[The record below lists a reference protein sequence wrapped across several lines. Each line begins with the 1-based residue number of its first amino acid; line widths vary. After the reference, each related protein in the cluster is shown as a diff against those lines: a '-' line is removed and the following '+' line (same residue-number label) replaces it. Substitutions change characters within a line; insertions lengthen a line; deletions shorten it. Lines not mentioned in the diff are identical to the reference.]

1 MKQWNK
7 LSQIIFRIFTFLVLL
22 CLSAFSCLS
31 LCGFTSLKS
40 IDQYSYVIAVGF
52 DKGTSAPLKLTFQV
66 AIPSPSSSSGDSSN
80 SQDSTINTVECSSI
94 DSGINILNDYLSK
107 EVSLTH
113 CKVLIFSEEL
123 ASEGISPYINTL
135 FNDVEIR
142 PTCSIFISRSDSTS
156 FLKAS
161 GTHFQGIT
169 SKSYESTTN
178 SIRYNGYIGSSKLG
192 TFFSNLQDTFSCGYT
207 TLVSVNN
214 QNTIDQKSNV
224 VPSMNSVGANLD
236 SNYIAGESPINRN
249 QDSAEHLGLAVFRGD
264 KFVGELNGI
273 ETFSH
278 LLVTNQLNEALVTI
292 PNPLNETTFVDL
304 SVGLKKST
312 KTKVKLVNGT
322 PFIQVTV
329 SLDSKLLSIDSNT
342 DYSNEENIGKIEDYA
357 STYLKQNILEYLYK
371 TSKVYKSD
379 IASFGSKASAH
390 FLTWQDWEEYNWL
403 SHYQDSFFEV
413 NVDMQIHSSSFL
425 QRV

>member
-1 MKQWNK
+1 M
-7 LSQIIFRIFTFLVLL
+7 
-22 CLSAFSCLS
+22 
-31 LCGFTSLKS
+31 
-40 IDQYSYVIAVGF
+40 
-52 DKGTSAPLKLTFQV
+52 
-66 AIPSPSSSSGDSSN
+66 
-80 SQDSTINTVECSSI
+80 
-94 DSGINILNDYLSK
+94 
-107 EVSLTH
+107 
-113 CKVLIFSEEL
+113 
-123 ASEGISPYINTL
+123 
-135 FNDVEIR
+135 
-142 PTCSIFISRSDSTS
+142 
-156 FLKAS
+156 
-161 GTHFQGIT
+161 
-169 SKSYESTTN
+169 
-178 SIRYNGYIGSSKLG
+178 
-192 TFFSNLQDTFSCGYT
+192 QDTFSCGYT

-304 SVGLKKST
+304 SVELKKST